1 MGNTDRSRSLVDDA
15 YYPEIGD
22 IIDVASGIAESPVG
36 HEQNWPRPAL
46 VVSRTRFNKEMKMAW
61 VCPITNTGRD
71 SIFHIPMPDK
81 QKVTGFI
88 LVDQLKSVDWVARKA
103 VFVQKCPRE
112 EFLQAM
118 KMVNYIAPIPKN
130 DAS

>member
-1 MGNTDRSRSLVDDA
+1 MGNTDRPRSLVDDV
-15 YYPEIGD
+15 YCPEIGD
-22 IIDVASGIAESPVG
+22 IIDVASGIAESAIG

-46 VVSRTRFNKEMKMAW
+46 VVSRTRFNKEMKLAW
-61 VCPITNTGRD
+61 VCPITNTERD
-71 SIFHIPMPDK
+71 SPFRIPMPDK

-88 LVDQLKSVDWVARKA
+88 LVDQLKSVDWVARKV
-103 VFVQKCPRE
+103 VFLQKCPKE

-118 KMVNYIAPIPKN
+118 KMVNYIAPTPKM